1 MVFGWSSAVAL
12 EERYSIIVEITKKMH
27 SREVRSAP
35 LLSLIFVKK
44 RKLQLDISASS
55 LLSTEDMDMTVIPD
69 IAASFARTR
78 VSEKDPDADM
88 KIKTEPGRA
97 V

>member
-1 MVFGWSSAVAL
+1 MVLGWSSAVAL

-69 IAASFARTR
+69 IAASLARTR
-78 VSEKDPDADM
+78 VSEKEPDVEM
-88 KIKTEPGRA
+88 KIKTEPG
-97 V
+97 